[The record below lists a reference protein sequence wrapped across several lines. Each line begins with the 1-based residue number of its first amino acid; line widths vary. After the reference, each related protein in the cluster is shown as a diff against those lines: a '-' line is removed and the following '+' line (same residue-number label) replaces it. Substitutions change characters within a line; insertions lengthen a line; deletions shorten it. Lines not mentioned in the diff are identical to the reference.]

1 MEFTSLTK
9 YQRYFHE
16 SIPVFRHNKY
26 IQIVVLRETKSHAI
40 FTTEGDTLDTE
51 ILQAGYIPA
60 NASQKLDRVVMF
72 KRKQIASERR
82 TGKALL
88 RQFAVLGGE
97 NETEED
103 NKGKKKKPEKLKSC
117 YLMDGMCGKCPD
129 CVLYGFAAVKNES
142 SQKSR
147 VLTDSSFSLRS
158 YSKIQ
163 KMVKLN
169 AIQDKTEGGISGSA
183 FAEKDTLIPQIFLP
197 SVETLVDV
205 TPHELIYVLGNILQ
219 TTRYGSESNRQ
230 GYIRNH
236 LVAVSFGNV
245 EKLSNLDLTQRLYDK
260 LAPQGHLND
269 ILDLSNFINGDGHS
283 GNIFDVVN
291 EVLAQLPGHSMIMS
305 SEDLELLLSEF
316 NSVFSDLDIC
326 KNFLNELNQASVKYA
341 GTKGKDQKTG
351 MTE

>member
-1 MEFTSLTK
+1 MLGDLTMKFTSLTK

-16 SIPVFRHNKY
+16 SIPVFRQNKY

-51 ILQAGYIPA
+51 ILQAGYSSK
-60 NASQKLDRVVMF
+60 NATQKLDRVVMF

-88 RQFAVLGGE
+88 RQFGLVAIGDDNE
-97 NETEED
+97 N
-103 NKGKKKKPEKLKSC
+103 KKSKQEQKVESC
-117 YLMDGMCGKCPD
+117 YLMDGMCGECPD
-129 CVLYGFAAVKNES
+129 CTLYGFAAVKGES

-169 AIQDKTEGGISGSA
+169 AIQDKTEGGVSGSA

-197 SVETLVDV
+197 CVETLVDV
-205 TPHELIYVLGNILQ
+205 TPAEFMYVLGNILQ
-219 TTRYGSESNRQ
+219 TTRYGAESNRQ

-236 LVAVSFGNV
+236 LVAISFGNV
-245 EKLSNLDLTQRLYDK
+245 EKLSNLDLSQRLYDK
-260 LAPQGHLND
+260 LSPEGHIND
-269 ILDLSNFINGDGHS
+269 ILDLGNFINNDRQT

-291 EVLAQLPGHSMIMS
+291 EVLTELPGHSQAMS
-305 SEDLELLLSEF
+305 SEDLKLLVEEF
-316 NSVFSDLDIC
+316 NSIFSDLENC
-326 KNFLNELNQASVKYA
+326 QNFLTGLDAASRQYA
-341 GTKGKDQKTG
+341 KSKGKS
-351 MTE
+351 